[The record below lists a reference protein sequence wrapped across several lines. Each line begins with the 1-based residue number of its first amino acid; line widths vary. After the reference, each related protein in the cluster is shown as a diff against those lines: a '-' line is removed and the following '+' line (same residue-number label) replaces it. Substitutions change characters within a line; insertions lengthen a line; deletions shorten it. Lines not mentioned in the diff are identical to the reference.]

1 MTDTTIYIV
10 DDDPVMQELLREN
23 TAAFGCIECFGSAES
38 CAERIGAA
46 APDLLLLDIGL
57 PGMDG
62 YAFCRRLKDDAA
74 TKDIPV
80 IFVSAHDTLDERL
93 AGYDAGAEDF
103 IVKPFDPAELVR
115 KVAVAVQLVAERKNY
130 REQLSSADQLTS
142 LALASMDEAGIVL
155 QFMSKLIGYETD
167 GEIAQ
172 GLLELLQ
179 RFGVPGAVQVRVG
192 ARSHT
197 LSAAGTNLPLE
208 VSVLNHV
215 RGLERIFEFHRRAA
229 FNFDR
234 VTLLIHRMPDDPDVC
249 GRIRDNLSIA
259 AQGADSRL
267 AALETA
273 EARQR
278 DQRAVFAAL
287 DTLRATLVAFR
298 DSHQRHRVRSSALA
312 FEMEQD
318 LAKAFVH
325 LGLTNDQ
332 ERFLEDMLGARIAEM
347 MQMVDKGD
355 ELEKILSS
363 LLAQL
368 SGMGGGPAA

>member
-1 MTDTTIYIV
+1 MTDSLVFIV
-10 DDDPVMQELLREN
+10 DDDPMMQELLRGN
-23 TAAFGCIECFGSAES
+23 TEDLARAECFG
-38 CAERIGAA
+38 CAEDCAARIAEVT
-46 APDLLLLDIGL
+46 PDLLLLDIGL

-62 YAFCRRLKDDAA
+62 YTFCRRLKDDAA

-80 IFVSAHDTLDERL
+80 IFVSAHDTLEERL

-103 IVKPFDPAELVR
+103 IVKPFDPAELER
-115 KVAVAVQLVAERKNY
+115 KVGVALQLVNERKGY
-130 REQLSSADQLTS
+130 REQLSNADQLTT
-142 LALASMDEAGIVL
+142 LALASMDEAGVVL

-167 GEIAQ
+167 VEIAQ

-179 RFGVPGAVQVRVG
+179 RFGVVGAVQVRVG
-192 ARSHT
+192 ERAYTVSE
-197 LSAAGTNLPLE
+197 AGVNLPLE

-215 RGLERIFEFHRRAA
+215 RTLERIFEFHRRAV

-267 AALETA
+267 AAMEIA

-278 DQRAVFAAL
+278 DQKAVFSAL
-287 DTLRATLVAFR
+287 DALRTTLMEFR
-298 DSHQRHRVRSSALA
+298 DSHQRHRAMSSELA
-312 FEMEQD
+312 FEIEQD

-325 LGLTNDQ
+325 LGLTTAQ
-332 ERFLEDMLGARIAEM
+332 ERFLEDMLGARLAQM

-355 ELEKILSS
+355 ELEGILAT
-363 LLAQL
+363 LLGQL
-368 SGMGGGPAA
+368 SGLTVGAAA